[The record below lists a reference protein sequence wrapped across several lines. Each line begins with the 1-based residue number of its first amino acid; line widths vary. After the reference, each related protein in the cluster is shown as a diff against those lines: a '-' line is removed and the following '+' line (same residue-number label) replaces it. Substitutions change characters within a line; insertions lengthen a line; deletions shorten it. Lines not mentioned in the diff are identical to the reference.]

1 LVCYIFALERS
12 GKWELW

>member
-1 LVCYIFALERS
+1 VCYIFALERS